1 MAQQTEIENPPVAPP
16 DTSSHGETRSA
27 APPPKSR
34 ASRFFR
40 DRPAARWFLI
50 AVLIALVIGG
60 YFAWRYF
67 SSYESTDD
75 AQIDGYLYPVSA
87 RISGYVSHVYVT
99 DNQIVQPGQVLV
111 EIDPRDYQVAVDQAQ
126 AALSDAEATA
136 RAAGISVP
144 VASVS
149 TKSQVS
155 TSEAE
160 ITNVEAGISAAEQQ
174 FEASRAQIVQAQA
187 NNTKAQSDLARY
199 KELIAKKE
207 ISEQQY
213 DEAVANAAS
222 TAAAVQA
229 AQAAEAA
236 ANQGVQQARARLAQA
251 QADLRSAQTGPQQV
265 RSTRERALAALATV
279 AEKRAALEQT
289 ELNLQYTKI
298 TAPIAGE
305 VIRNVEQGMNVQP
318 GQQMLTVAPIEGLWV
333 TADFKETQLKRMRPG
348 QPAEIT
354 VDSNGRTYRGHVN
367 SIAGST
373 GSRLSLLP
381 PENATGNYVK
391 VVQRIPV
398 KITIDQGQNKDQFLR
413 IGMSVEPKVFL
424 K

>member
-1 MAQQTEIENPPVAPP
+1 MAQQTEVENPPDVSNQKPPHGGESHSSAPP
-16 DTSSHGETRSA
+16 TPRRSH
-27 APPPKSR
+27 
-34 ASRFFR
+34 FFR
-40 DRPAARWFLI
+40 DRPGARWFLI
-50 AVLIALVIGG
+50 VALIALVIGG

-75 AQIDGYLYPVSA
+75 AQVDGYLYPVSA

-99 DNQIVQPGQVLV
+99 DNQLVQAGQVLV

-136 RAAGISVP
+136 RAAGITVP
-144 VASVS
+144 VTRIS
-149 TKSQVS
+149 TTSQVS

-160 ITNVEAGISAAEQQ
+160 VINAQAGVSAAQQ
-174 FEASRAQIVQAQA
+174 QYGAARAQLAQAQA
-187 NNTKAQSDLARY
+187 NNTNAQSNLKRY
-199 KELIAKKE
+199 KQLVAKKE
-207 ISEQQY
+207 ISEQLY
-213 DEAVANAAS
+213 DQAVADAAS
-222 TAAAVQA
+222 SAAAVQA
-229 AQAAEAA
+229 GEASVAA

-265 RSTRERALAALATV
+265 RTTHERALAALATV
-279 AEKRAALEQT
+279 AGKRAALEQA

-298 TAPIAGE
+298 VAPVSGL

-318 GQQMLTVAPIEGLWV
+318 GQQLITVAPIEGLWV
-333 TADFKETQLKRMRPG
+333 TANFKETQLKNMRPG
-348 QPAEIT
+348 QPVEIS
-354 VDSNGRTYRGHVN
+354 VDSNGRTYKGHVN
-367 SIAGST
+367 SISGST
-373 GSRLSLLP
+373 GARLSLLP

-398 KITIDQGQNKDQFLR
+398 KITIDPGQNKDEFLR
-413 IGMSVEPKVFL
+413 IGMSVEPKVYL

>member
-1 MAQQTEIENPPVAPP
+1 MAQQTDLENPPAASTHAPS
-16 DTSSHGETRSA
+16 DGEVHA
-27 APPPKSR
+27 AAPPKSR

-40 DRPAARWFLI
+40 DRPGARWFLI
-50 AVLIALVIGG
+50 AALIALVIAG

-87 RISGYVSHVYVT
+87 RISGYISHVYVT
-99 DNQIVQPGQVLV
+99 DNQLVQPGQVLV
-111 EIDPRDYQVAVDQAQ
+111 EIDPRDYQVALDQAQ
-126 AALSDAEATA
+126 AALADAEATA
-136 RAAGISVP
+136 RAAGITVP
-144 VASVS
+144 VTTVS
-149 TKSQVS
+149 TNSQVA

-160 ITNVEAGISAAEQQ
+160 ITNAEAGISAAQQQ
-174 FEASRAQIVQAQA
+174 FDAARAQLVQEQA
-187 NNTKAQSDLARY
+187 NNTRAQNDLQRY
-199 KELIAKKE
+199 KQLVAKKE
-207 ISEQQY
+207 ISEQLY

-229 AQAAEAA
+229 AQASVAA
-236 ANQGVQQARARLAQA
+236 ANQGVQQARARLTQA

-265 RSTRERALAALATV
+265 RSIRERALAALATV
-279 AEKRAALEQT
+279 AQKRAAVEQAQ
-289 ELNLQYTKI
+289 LNLQYTKI
-298 TAPIAGE
+298 MAPVAGL
-305 VIRNVEQGMNVQP
+305 VIRNVQQGMNVQP
-318 GQQMLTVAPIEGLWV
+318 GQQLLTVAPIEGLWV
-333 TADFKETQLKRMRPG
+333 TANFKETQLKQMRPG
-348 QPAEIT
+348 QSAEIT
-354 VDSNGRTYRGHVN
+354 VDSNGRKYRGHVN

-373 GSRLSLLP
+373 GARLSLLP

-398 KITIDQGQNKDQFLR
+398 KITIDPGQNRDEFLR

>member
-1 MAQQTEIENPPVAPP
+1 MAQQTEVENPPGNSTANPP
-16 DTSSHGETRSA
+16 NGESHSA
-27 APPPKSR
+27 APPGSR
-34 ASRFFR
+34 RSRFFR

-50 AVLIALVIGG
+50 AALIALAIGG

-75 AQIDGYLYPVSA
+75 AQVDGYLYPVSA

-99 DNQIVQPGQVLV
+99 DNELVQPGQVLV
-111 EIDPRDYQVAVDQAQ
+111 EIDPRDYQVALDQAQ

-136 RAAGISVP
+136 RAAGITVP
-144 VASVS
+144 VTTVS
-149 TKSQVS
+149 TNSQVA

-160 ITNVEAGISAAEQQ
+160 ITNAEAGISAAQQQ
-174 FEASRAQIVQAQA
+174 FDASRAQLVQAQA
-187 NNTKAQSDLARY
+187 NNTKAQHDLQRY
-199 KELIAKKE
+199 KELVAKKE

-222 TAAAVQA
+222 TGAAVQA
-229 AQAAEAA
+229 AQAAVAA
-236 ANQGVQQARARLAQA
+236 ANQGVQQARARLTQA
-251 QADLRSAQTGPQQV
+251 QADLRAAQTGPQQV

-279 AEKRAALEQT
+279 AEKRAAVEQAQ
-289 ELNLQYTKI
+289 LNLQYAKI
-298 TAPIAGE
+298 TAPVAGL

-318 GQQMLTVAPIEGLWV
+318 GQQLLTVAPIEGLWV
-333 TADFKETQLKRMRPG
+333 TADFKETQLKEMRPG
-348 QPAEIT
+348 QSAEIT
-354 VDSNGRTYRGHVN
+354 VDSNGRQYRGHVN

-373 GSRLSLLP
+373 GARLSLLP

-398 KITIDQGQNKDQFLR
+398 KITIDPGQNRDEFLR

>member
-1 MAQQTEIENPPVAPP
+1 MAQQTEVENPPETSTGAP
-16 DTSSHGETRSA
+16 SHAETHSA
-27 APPPKSR
+27 APPKSR

-50 AVLIALVIGG
+50 GALIVLVVGG

-75 AQIDGYLYPVSA
+75 AQIDGDLYPVSA
-87 RISGYVSHVYVT
+87 RIAGYVSRVYVT
-99 DNQIVQPGQVLV
+99 DNQVVQPGQVLV

-126 AALSDAEATA
+126 AALSDAEAAA
-136 RAAGISVP
+136 RAAGITVP
-144 VASVS
+144 ITSIS
-149 TKSQVS
+149 TSSQV
-155 TSEAE
+155 TTAEAE
-160 ITNVEAGISAAEQQ
+160 IANVQAGISAAQQ
-174 FEASRAQIVQAQA
+174 QYDAARAQLVQAEA
-187 NNTKAQSDLARY
+187 NNTRAQSDLARY
-199 KELIAKKE
+199 KQLVAKKE

-229 AQAAEAA
+229 AQAAVAA

-251 QADLRSAQTGPQQV
+251 QADLRAAQTGPQQV
-265 RSTRERALAALATV
+265 RSTRLKAQAALATV
-279 AEKRAALEQT
+279 SEKRAALERA
-289 ELNLQYTKI
+289 ELNLQYTKVF
-298 TAPIAGE
+298 APVAGE
-305 VIRNVEQGMNVQP
+305 VIKNVVVGMNVQP
-318 GQQMLTVAPIEGLWV
+318 GQQLLTVAPVEGLWV
-333 TADFKETQLKRMRPG
+333 TANFKETQLKGMRPG
-348 QPAEIT
+348 QPAKIS
-354 VDSNGRTYRGHVN
+354 VDSNGRTYRGHIN

-373 GSRLSLLP
+373 GAKLSLLP

-398 KITIDQGQNKDQFLR
+398 KITIDPGQNKDQFLR